1 MTQFNFL
8 PNLLFLRIYNLRVLK
23 LSQSLLCLKQFQEQ
37 TEAVS
42 NLIVFKKDN
51 AWFLLAK
58 LHGDFPWIF
67 ATDSNGRVL
76 FGYFHD
82 LDKMIIRIC
91 YLEQLNTKL
100 PLLILKQRFCSIVKI
115 PTEMHFYEVDY
126 KLPFCFL
133 LYPLCLTFCFW
144 CEYYRLWFE

>member
-51 AWFLLAK
+51 A
-58 LHGDFPWIF
+58 
-67 ATDSNGRVL
+67 
-76 FGYFHD
+76 
-82 LDKMIIRIC
+82 
-91 YLEQLNTKL
+91 
-100 PLLILKQRFCSIVKI
+100 
-115 PTEMHFYEVDY
+115 
-126 KLPFCFL
+126 
-133 LYPLCLTFCFW
+133 
-144 CEYYRLWFE
+144 